1 MVLTVRL
8 ILMNALKMRKSATM
22 EFVRIFVVHINAFV
36 VQALVVIT
44 VRPTSKN
51 VYQTHV
57 KTVGLVKT
65 LSTILYVYVL
75 QDLKVCDDTAQS

>member
-1 MVLTVRL
+1 
-8 ILMNALKMRKSATM
+8 M
-22 EFVRIFVVHINAFV
+22 ESVRIFLEHINVFV
-36 VQALVVIT
+36 VQALVVII

-57 KTVGLVKT
+57 KTVELAKT

>member
-1 MVLTVRL
+1 
-8 ILMNALKMRKSATM
+8 M
-22 EFVRIFVVHINAFV
+22 EFVRILPEHINAFV
-36 VQALVVIT
+36 VQALVVIIA
-44 VRPTSKN
+44 RPTSKN

>member
-1 MVLTVRL
+1 
-8 ILMNALKMRKSATM
+8 M
-22 EFVRIFVVHINAFV
+22 EFVRTFLVHINAFV
-36 VQALVVIT
+36 VQDLVVIT